1 MHDINACLADAH
13 AAEHTSVTMQG
24 DEHVGIQH
32 TFWKPKP
39 CCSAYR
45 SMYLINLS
53 HSNALRIM
61 YFASILSGLPLTNF
75 AWTSTVE
82 NSPSSSI
89 MNKPVMSPSSS
100 EDSNTE
106 GVLNTKVAV
115 PDEPSL
121 DLVNLTSGT
130 LGSSIPLINC
140 KVAALHTSCWL

>member
-1 MHDINACLADAH
+1 MNAWLADKH
-13 AAEHTSVTMQG
+13 AAEDTSVRMQG
-24 DEHVGIQH
+24 DEHVGVQH

-45 SMYLINLS
+45 SIYLINLS
-53 HSNALRIM
+53 HSKALRIM
-61 YFASILSGLPLTNF
+61 YFASILSGFPLTNF

-89 MNKPVMSPSSS
+89 MNRPVMSPSSS

-140 KVAALHTSCWL
+140 KVAALQTSCWL